1 MWGFL
6 KVGPFWGSAGPA
18 RADLAVSRATST
30 GHGMRRFL
38 DYEQEY
44 IVRDAKHLVAQM
56 HRSSR
61 AKAASDQAFMVELAE
76 RAAETGQTIRTDTPE
91 NFVADL
97 VAIGDLVEVIT

>member
-1 MWGFL
+1 
-6 KVGPFWGSAGPA
+6 
-18 RADLAVSRATST
+18 
-30 GHGMRRFL
+30 MRRYL

-44 IVRDAKHLVAQM
+44 IVRDAAHLVAQM

-76 RAAETGQTIRTDTPE
+76 RAAETGHIVRSDTAE

-97 VAIGDLVEVIT
+97 IAIGDLVEVAA